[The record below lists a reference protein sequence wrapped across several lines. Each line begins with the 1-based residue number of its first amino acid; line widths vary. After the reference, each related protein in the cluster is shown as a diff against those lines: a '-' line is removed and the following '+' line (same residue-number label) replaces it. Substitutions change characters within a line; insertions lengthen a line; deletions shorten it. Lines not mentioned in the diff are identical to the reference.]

1 MRRQRGSWREHDAAL
16 AVAWQRRDDAL
27 ALASQRRDD
36 ALASQ
41 RRDDA
46 TNVIV
51 LADWQASITP
61 AP

>member
-27 ALASQRRDD
+27 ALA
-36 ALASQ
+36 ASQ